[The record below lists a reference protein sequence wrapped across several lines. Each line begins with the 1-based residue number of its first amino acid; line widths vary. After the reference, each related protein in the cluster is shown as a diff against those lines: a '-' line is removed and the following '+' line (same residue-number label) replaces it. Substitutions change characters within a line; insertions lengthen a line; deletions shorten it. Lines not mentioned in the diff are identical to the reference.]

1 MDISKMIFN
10 YLSLEVVKDKLI
22 SGEWVIDPDDSYPVV
37 DMDSLPDAARKK
49 FAEYKKCMQEV
60 VAAYGPT
67 FMGLS
72 GKASKPEVDRIINS
86 YHLNRRLFWRLVRLY
101 LQSGCKDVSLIDKRT
116 ASVTEPKKEYTYTK
130 RGGRP
135 AVYSTQSCVI
145 VDDKVRGYF
154 EEALSDYKKGRQET
168 YKGVYEDMLKRH
180 YSVQKVQN
188 GEVSWAFLPQEQIP
202 TYWQFYN
209 YTRKTLSAEEKD
221 QIRTSK
227 AEQRNNKRLL
237 LSDAMKG
244 VRGPADTVE
253 VDALE
258 TDISLV
264 SERDREQTIGRAIL
278 YLMIDVWTRVI
289 LAISVGFENNSVLGC
304 TNLLLNLA
312 DDKAEYAKRYG
323 ITFSPEL
330 WPSNVIPRRM
340 RMDRGAD
347 FRSDRLKE
355 ILNELG
361 IERMLEPAA
370 MGSMKGVVEQEFR
383 QIQANQNDIM
393 ENKGLIEKRH
403 DSNHHKE
410 AMLTVKEFT
419 AMCINY
425 VLSHNQKH
433 LMYYKVNKKMQDA
446 GVEPVPIKLWEYGC
460 RIYGNPLPITNR
472 DQFLWSLLTPA
483 KASLNREGIR
493 WKDLYY
499 INLSDR
505 TLLRDMYR
513 QQKKAKKIDVRYDPR
528 DIGCLYY
535 LRNGKLM
542 TAPLNADKFRNEG
555 YAGLTYQEYL
565 DYDKAMKQEQAH
577 GRWHN
582 TNVSINERAVNR
594 EIVDSVQPATYA
606 SPEHMREARAIE
618 KQEHNKE
625 NAVSK
630 RLEQPQK
637 DTIPGSGRK
646 PIDETATSEK
656 RKPDDTP
663 LDVLDFE
670 TALRDFEDRH

>member
-1 MDISKMIFN
+1 
-10 YLSLEVVKDKLI
+10 
-22 SGEWVIDPDDSYPVV
+22 
-37 DMDSLPDAARKK
+37 
-49 FAEYKKCMQEV
+49 
-60 VAAYGPT
+60 
-67 FMGLS
+67 
-72 GKASKPEVDRIINS
+72 
-86 YHLNRRLFWRLVRLY
+86 
-101 LQSGCKDVSLIDKRT
+101 
-116 ASVTEPKKEYTYTK
+116 
-130 RGGRP
+130 
-135 AVYSTQSCVI
+135 
-145 VDDKVRGYF
+145 
-154 EEALSDYKKGRQET
+154 
-168 YKGVYEDMLKRH
+168 
-180 YSVQKVQN
+180 
-188 GEVSWAFLPQEQIP
+188 
-202 TYWQFYN
+202 
-209 YTRKTLSAEEKD
+209 
-221 QIRTSK
+221 
-227 AEQRNNKRLL
+227 
-237 LSDAMKG
+237 MKG
-244 VRGPADTVE
+244 VRGPGDTVE

-264 SERDREQTIGRAIL
+264 SERDREQTIGRAVL

-505 TLLRDMYR
+505 TLLREMYR
-513 QQKKAKKIDVRYDPR
+513 QHKKAKKIDVRYDPR

-565 DYDKAMKQEQAH
+565 DYDKAMKQERAH